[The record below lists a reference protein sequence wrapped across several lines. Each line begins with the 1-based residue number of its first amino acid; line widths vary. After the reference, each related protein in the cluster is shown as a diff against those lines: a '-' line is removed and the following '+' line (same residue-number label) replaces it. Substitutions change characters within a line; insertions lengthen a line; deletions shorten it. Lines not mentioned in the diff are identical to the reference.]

1 MQHMSNATSF
11 GTRLRDAIATTSP
24 LCVGVDPSSA
34 LLSQWGLDDSA
45 AGVEAMGRRVI
56 EAVAGVAAAIKPQVA
71 FFERHGALG
80 LGALERVLDEARHA
94 GILVVGDA
102 KRGDIDS
109 TMSAYGDAWLSE
121 ESPLRVDALTV
132 TAYMGLGAMDAIFD
146 QAKAGA
152 RGIFVVVASS
162 NPEGRMLQE
171 ARTADGDSVEESL
184 LKELGGRN
192 STEVS
197 AKSAAFGSLG
207 AVVGATRSAGTLPLS
222 ALHGPFLVPG
232 VGAQGATPSDVGALF
247 AGCAPHSVLVNASRS
262 ILSAGPG
269 TREIRLAAETLANE
283 LQEALG

>member
-56 EAVAGVAAAIKPQVA
+56 EAVAGIAAAIKPQVA

-121 ESPLRVDALTV
+121 GSPLRVDALTV

-146 QAKAGA
+146 QARAGG

-171 ARTADGDSVEESL
+171 ARTADGDSVE
-184 LKELGGRN
+184 
-192 STEVS
+192 
-197 AKSAAFGSLG
+197 AFGSLG

-222 ALHGPFLVPG
+222 DLHGPFLVPG

>member
-146 QAKAGA
+146 QARAGG

-192 STEVS
+192 SAEVT

-222 ALHGPFLVPG
+222 DLHGPFLVPG

-247 AGCAPHSVLVNASRS
+247 AGCAPRSVLVNASRS

>member
-146 QAKAGA
+146 QAKAGG

-171 ARTADGDSVEESL
+171 ARTVDGDSVEESL

-192 STEVS
+192 SAEVT

-222 ALHGPFLVPG
+222 DLHGPFLVPG

-247 AGCAPHSVLVNASRS
+247 AGCAPRSVLVNASRS